1 MSLLVSAFR
10 SAKRFVPTMTHRRVD
25 PVERLLA
32 AAVLAT
38 SVGCTS
44 FATVR
49 SAVVAPGLSA
59 NLQSSVAANQG
70 DLAGWFWSA
79 DCTQKCGHAM
89 PSTDLGFAFGE
100 RPRGAMPYAVSLG
113 LSGTFPY
120 ADAYVQLRDAAS
132 FPAGVGVRVAPPIQG
147 WYEGQVYGRMDIP
160 LSNRTRLLWNPGVFY
175 HGGHSP
181 NHQSTGSFRAVVQ
194 SIGLQFDVGHVSIT
208 PSSSIVFGRATRTSY
223 GQVYQPETRAFV
235 TAAIG
240 VTRRRQAASGR

>member
-1 MSLLVSAFR
+1 
-10 SAKRFVPTMTHRRVD
+10 MTHRRAN
-25 PVERLLA
+25 PFEGLLA
-32 AAVLAT
+32 TVLLLI
-38 SVGCTS
+38 SVSCTS

-49 SAVVAPGLSA
+49 SAVVVPGISA
-59 NLQSSVAANQG
+59 NLQSSVAANPG
-70 DLAGWFWSA
+70 DLAGWFW
-79 DCTQKCGHAM
+79 DVDRTQKCGHAI
-89 PSTDLGFAFGE
+89 PSTDLGFAMGQ

-132 FPAGVGVRVAPPIQG
+132 FPAGIGARIAPPVQG

-160 LSNRTRLLWNPGVFY
+160 LSDRTRLLWNPGVFY

-235 TAAIG
+235 TAEIG
-240 VTRRRQAASGR
+240 VTRRQAASRH